1 MAKTISLKSHL
12 NLVHDLIIQ
21 SEAHSEEISVLLNQ
35 LKQSDVPAV
44 SSRTLKTETLT
55 QITENINRNQL
66 LSEFSALNVP
76 KVDNDQLVIRRETPF
91 SSLNNIT
98 KLSSLVSNSKA
109 LSSLGGLTSIA
120 GVSKTLG
127 PFIANDGRL
136 VWYDFL
142 TYEKLIPI
150 YLNGDSKPLM
160 LIPLK
165 LSKITRGN
173 NGYSL
178 AKGSIWIRADLFA
191 PSAGNTKYTGFKV
204 NSGKVTFS
212 KAVSVLAD
220 SIKLSAEITFAL
232 ELNLDNTFAPKGT
245 DLYGSDSRA
254 SDVKLPNLL
263 VLAYAV
269 KKITI
274 NRIDTASWKLYGDIR
289 SFSYT
294 NKPATFEASL
304 DKLLIQM
311 PSDSERFISSDVKST
326 FFKING
332 EAEIRYSCWSLSL
345 NELDITKP
353 FAIRNNG
360 ALTLFLK
367 PGLQCSWHG
376 LDSRLPVALN
386 SPIIFAEQGLFLI
399 HELKADF
406 KTIEENYKMWDT
418 TLGSGIKT
426 DLKLSFNRKKKFDYT
441 CLEEGVEGIVALAN
455 IQVDADKPLQADG
468 TPVAPKTRDSI
479 YVKYASTALSQLM
492 VIDQDM
498 LYEQNIVAENT
509 ENLISPVKF
518 KEIKKADLRYRFA
531 LENAYLLCTPPAGL
545 ILTGSWN
552 TENVINK
559 GKLTILYGLTDLIPT
574 LPHPYTTETIHRPS
588 RAVATFRDAASYNQS
603 MAGLLTST
611 CDWEQ
616 SNAGIAAV
624 KVDFKLNYN
633 TNLVAPPM
641 IQPAGKELES
651 SNSQFAVAMVST
663 EHAVYDRMKNSASLR
678 TPHVFS
684 LLDLSTNYDL
694 LGISMSFNQIRS
706 VSAGYAKIKQVSEQ
720 VVNIEKMNLRSPMAM
735 LNGFTLPHITW
746 EPLINLTPPDDSTYP
761 KMGILGYSDQG
772 PATVFTQLDS
782 HVIDIDPLKYMTR
795 FRRNLK
801 PDDVVAGTYPTPLN
815 PLEKDGNL
823 RSAILFG
830 LPNGK
835 FSIANLV
842 PYNTQQATVNN
853 RHLDFIVPEFE
864 LQQLKLKGGLQFR
877 IAANKPFDSMSPPE
891 MSGLT
896 VQMKNLIGE
905 YNEPLTQSIL
915 GASVHTI
922 FSGRFSESGIQ
933 SGGVPLT
940 HIDFSGYGASTFS
953 NWLAPLSKFATIA
966 QVKFDVMR
974 GRLSH
979 EIVQAVS
986 MVYPWGICMVRT
998 VTFYRRN
1005 NAIIYREDSGWQAK
1019 SDGIFD
1025 FSFEAKK
1032 NPQGNV
1038 GSFDNPYFIYP
1049 GLVGGLYNVHN
1060 IKEVSGDII
1069 SIDYMPQAG
1078 EYWKAD
1084 PSNYVH
1090 QDVAGSLVHAQFIGV
1105 TFDADVLLDVEGK
1118 GDYSKYKRHTG
1129 KQFKGYLQLAPE
1141 GVPVPQH
1148 VFKELMMR
1156 SQNSVG
1162 GNVDC
1167 ILNLGASEQVIQ
1179 VNRVDVSASSRGNNQ
1194 NKFAFIAAAKGSV
1207 QLPADGSWSV
1217 IELDKITGNVVPVA
1231 NKESVP
1237 VIRDGLRDRKEPS
1250 FSIPGPKNISK
1261 ISFPEALLNDNE
1273 SFFAKRYGFV
1283 QNTGTQKLLLADPSY
1298 DTLKIGQLLT
1308 EAPLLADSFRLLNS
1322 KGPFPNIG
1330 NAIKIED
1337 VASAVT
1343 KILPGGL
1350 SKAITGFKVPD
1361 NFTFDVIGSEDSPFR
1376 MYIKYKSDPKTGPS
1390 SNTLVDYVTDS
1401 EGAIDKWKNEMGN
1414 MSIVVDLAS
1423 FKSLMTISGD
1433 FKAKA
1438 SLNPGFESGSAPQ
1451 LKLAEPLEKIYQIL
1465 EFLDNLDP
1473 TQPVEAVKKGLKIA
1487 MSNAADS
1494 WDYKFKASKEIPF
1507 VKFPFDPV
1515 NYNSPTTP
1523 LKLDASFKIG
1533 CYFNQ
1538 PIKIPKTIDQVMP
1551 SAGAF
1556 LELGAD
1562 LRVMCVSLAAATI
1575 YATGRAE
1582 VGLAADLKS
1591 PPTLYF
1597 KFGFGVELCVGL
1609 PVIGSVA
1616 VMYMVGVD
1624 MSLNTKEL
1632 VVGAFIYFRGR
1643 AEIFGGI
1650 VTITIQIEAAG
1661 KIQKQL
1667 NGGPTSCIA
1676 MCTFALDISIF
1687 WVIDINFTETW
1698 EETRQIA

>member
-1 MAKTISLKSHL
+1 MAKSISLKSRL
-12 NLVHDLIIQ
+12 NLVHDLTIQ
-21 SEAHSEEISVLLNQ
+21 PGIHAEEISALLNQ
-35 LKQSDVPAV
+35 LKKSDVSSV
-44 SSRTLKTETLT
+44 STRPLKTETLT
-55 QITENINRNQL
+55 QVTENITKNEL
-66 LSEFSALNVP
+66 LSEFSELKLP
-76 KVDNDQLVIRRETPF
+76 KADNDQLVIRRETPF
-91 SSLNNIT
+91 SSLENMT
-98 KLSSLVSNSKA
+98 TLSSLSSGSSA
-109 LSSLGGLTSIA
+109 LRALGGLTSIA

-127 PFIANDGRL
+127 PFTANDGRL

-142 TYEKLIPI
+142 NYEKLIPI
-150 YLNGDSKPLM
+150 YVTGDSKPLM

-165 LSKITRGN
+165 LSKVIRGTGSYN
-173 NGYSL
+173 L

-191 PSAGNTKYTGFKV
+191 PNAGNTKYTGFKV
-204 NSGKVTFS
+204 NSGKIIFS
-212 KAVSVLAD
+212 KAVALLAE
-220 SIKLSAEITFAL
+220 SIKLTTEITFAL
-232 ELNLDNTFAPKGT
+232 ELNLDNTFTPKGI
-245 DLYGSDSRA
+245 DIYGSDSRT
-254 SDVKLPNLL
+254 SEVKLPNILIM
-263 VLAYAV
+263 AYAA

-274 NRIDTASWKLYGDIR
+274 NRIDAASWKLYGDR
-289 SFSYT
+289 RTFSYAD
-294 NKPATFEASL
+294 KPVAFESSL

-311 PSDSERFISSDVKST
+311 PTDSEKFICSDVKST

-332 EAEIRYSCWSLSL
+332 EADIRYSCWSLSL

-353 FAIRNNG
+353 FTIRNNG

-367 PGLQCSWHG
+367 PGLQCSWQG
-376 LDSRLPVALN
+376 LDARLPVVLN
-386 SPIIFAEQGLFLI
+386 GPIIFAEQGLFLI

-406 KTIEENYKMWDT
+406 KTIEENYKMWNISSE
-418 TLGSGIKT
+418 SGIKT
-426 DLKLSFNRKKKFDYT
+426 GLKLSFNRKKKLDYT
-441 CLEEGVEGIVALAN
+441 CLEEGVEGVVLTAD

-468 TPVAPKTRDSI
+468 TPVAPKAKDSI
-479 YVKYASTALSQLM
+479 YLKYASTALSQIM
-492 VIDQDM
+492 VIDQDL
-498 LYEQNIVAENT
+498 LYEKSIASENT
-509 ENLISPVKF
+509 ENLISPAKF

-531 LENAYLLCTPPAGL
+531 LENAYLLSTPPAGL

-552 TENVINK
+552 TENLLTK

-574 LPHPYTTETIHRPS
+574 LPHPYTTETIYRPS
-588 RAVATFRDAASYNQS
+588 RAVTTFRDAASYNQS
-603 MAGLLTST
+603 MTGLLTST
-611 CDWEQ
+611 CDWDQNTDGFAE
-616 SNAGIAAV
+616 V
-624 KVDFKLNYN
+624 KVDFKLTYN
-633 TNLVAPPM
+633 TNQVVPPM
-641 IQPAGKELES
+641 IQPPLNELQNNNGE
-651 SNSQFAVAMVST
+651 FAVAMAST
-663 EHAVYDRMKNSASLR
+663 EHTLYDRMRNSAGLR

-694 LGISMSFNQIRS
+694 LGISMSFNQVRS
-706 VSAGYAKIKQVSEQ
+706 VASGYAKIKQVSEQ
-720 VVNIEKMNLRSPMAM
+720 VVTIEEMNLRSPMAM

-746 EPLINLTPPDDSTYP
+746 EPLINLTPPDDGTYP

-782 HVIDIDPLKYMTR
+782 RVIDIDPLEYMTH

-801 PDDVVAGTYPTPLN
+801 PDDVAAGNYPMPVN

-823 RSAILFG
+823 KSAILFG

-835 FSIANLV
+835 FSIATLL
-842 PYNTQQATVNN
+842 PYNAQQATVNN

-877 IAANKPFDSMSPPE
+877 IAANKPISLMSPPE

-915 GASVHTI
+915 GASVHAI
-922 FSGRFSESGIQ
+922 FSGRFSESGVQ

-998 VTFYRRN
+998 VTFFRRN

-1032 NPQGNV
+1032 NPAGDV
-1038 GSFDNPYFIYP
+1038 GPFDNPYFFYP

-1069 SIDYMPQAG
+1069 SIDYIPQAG

-1084 PSNYVH
+1084 PSSYVH
-1090 QDVAGSLVHAQFIGV
+1090 QDVSGSLVHAQFIGV

-1118 GDYSKYKRHTG
+1118 GDYGKYKKHTG

-1141 GVPVPQH
+1141 GVPVPAH
-1148 VFKELMMR
+1148 VFKELMIR
-1156 SQNSVG
+1156 NQNSVG

-1167 ILNLGASEQVIQ
+1167 ILNLGSSEQVIQ
-1179 VNRVDVSASSRGNNQ
+1179 VNRVDVSASYSGNNQ
-1194 NKFAFIAAAKGSV
+1194 NNFAFIAAAKGSV

-1217 IELDKITGNVVPVA
+1217 VELDKSTGNVVPVA
-1231 NKESVP
+1231 NKASVP
-1237 VIRDGLRDRKEPS
+1237 VIRDGLRDRTKPS

-1261 ISFPEALLNDNE
+1261 ISFSDALLNNV
-1273 SFFAKRYGFV
+1273 SSFAKRYGFV

-1298 DTLKIGQLLT
+1298 DTSKIGQLLT

-1322 KGPFPNIG
+1322 KGPFPNIE

-1337 VASAVT
+1337 VTTAVT
-1343 KILPGGL
+1343 KILPSGL

-1361 NFTFDVIGSEDSPFR
+1361 NFTFDVIGSEGSPFR
-1376 MYIKYKSDPKTGPS
+1376 LYIKYKSDPKTGPS

-1401 EGAIDKWKNEMGN
+1401 QGALDKWKNELGN

-1438 SLNPGFESGSAPQ
+1438 SINPGFESGSAPQ

-1473 TQPVEAVKKGLKIA
+1473 TQPVEAVKKGLQIA
-1487 MSNAADS
+1487 MSNSADS

-1523 LKLDASFKIG
+1523 LKLDAYFKIG

-1538 PIKIPKTIDQVMP
+1538 PIKIPKTIDQVIP

-1624 MSLNTKEL
+1624 MSLNTEEL

-1650 VTITIQIEAAG
+1650 VTVTIQIEAAG